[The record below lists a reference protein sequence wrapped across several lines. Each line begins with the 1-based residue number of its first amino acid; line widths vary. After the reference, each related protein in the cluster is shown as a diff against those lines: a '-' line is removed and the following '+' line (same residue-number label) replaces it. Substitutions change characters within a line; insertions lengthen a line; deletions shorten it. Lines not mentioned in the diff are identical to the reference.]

1 LLKPPPP
8 HREYHALRKRGVRV
22 PRRPPLR
29 EKTMNRRNAL
39 RLETVGVTIPVQA
52 SGSPKYLDLARYIPS
67 EIEKWARPIKAS
79 GVPAD

>member
-1 LLKPPPP
+1 
-8 HREYHALRKRGVRV
+8 
-22 PRRPPLR
+22 
-29 EKTMNRRNAL
+29 MNRRNAL